1 MTYNKTLC
9 EALLMSESDMAD
21 ESLSKFSSCVDLYYD
36 KYETIP
42 QEPLLYKI
50 MILIKLAIIKNV
62 ENE

>member
-36 KYETIP
+36 KYESIP
-42 QEPLLYKI
+42 Q
-50 MILIKLAIIKNV
+50 
-62 ENE
+62 